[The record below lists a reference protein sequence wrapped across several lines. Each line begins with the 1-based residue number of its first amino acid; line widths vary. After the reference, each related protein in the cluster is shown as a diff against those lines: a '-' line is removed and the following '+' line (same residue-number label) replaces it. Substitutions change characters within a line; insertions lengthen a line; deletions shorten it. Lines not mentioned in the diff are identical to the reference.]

1 MTVPTSSDGGQAPTT
16 GQPQAGTPGTA
27 PQAGSSQSASQFKSL
42 EEADAAFQ
50 RLLKDKQDANAEAAE
65 TKRRLKQLEDA
76 AKTDEQKRAERL
88 AELEAHAST
97 FEQERQQWQ
106 LERAVL
112 SAAPQAGINPALAL
126 RLIDLADVKTNA
138 KGEPTNVPELLAKAI
153 ADFKLQPG
161 QSAGQPAPPN
171 IGASNP
177 SRSATTGQNALNW
190 DVIGHMTPQEYEAR
204 RPEIQRWMSDPKNK
218 ISRF

>member
-1 MTVPTSSDGGQAPTT
+1 MPEEPSTVGGQEPTSS
-16 GQPQAGTPGTA
+16 QPQAGTPGAA

-42 EEADAAFQ
+42 EEAEAAFQ
-50 RLLKDKQDANAEAAE
+50 RLLKDKQEANSEAAE

-76 AKTDEQKRAERL
+76 AKTEDQKRAEHL

-97 FEQERQQWQ
+97 FDQERQQW
-106 LERAVL
+106 LVERAVL
-112 SAAPQAGINPALAL
+112 VAAPQAGINPALAM

-138 KGEPTNVPELLAKAI
+138 KGEPNNIPELLAKAI

-161 QSAGQPAPPN
+161 QSAGQPALPN

-177 SRSATTGQNALNW
+177 SRSATTGVNALSW
-190 DVIGHMTPQEYEAR
+190 EVIGRMTPQEYEAR